1 MSLNGFL
8 NSKGI
13 AMVDGWVRGA
23 LVCVPVVLSLL
34 GFPGTA
40 NAQTVVRQLL
50 DRVYVVS
57 PNAVLDMSFKDPAST
72 PQFDN
77 PGVSGANLTACQ
89 LTGTQ
94 GLFCLDQLNGK
105 IGRLVRSWNPV
116 SAGADRPLFSCED
129 SALVKLGFD
138 VSRSTETCTGLTAG
152 GDGAIYVAGKKKSVY
167 SLIKVV
173 EKGNGSCGPTGEWA
187 GADLDQEPYP
197 DAPAVIPKTE
207 YCYKQLPLW
216 KDRPLLV
223 DITATSLVLTTAS
236 NTKIECSGVLGLEE
250 RKTLM
255 FFPDPD
261 LNGSGSA
268 CGTSPVVI
276 ANSKQWGL
284 TGSEQLQSAS
294 ILRTSED
301 NPATPENETATFAVA
316 TTGSGL
322 VKAKDTSAAAASAL
336 LMFNVPAERQGRSV
350 PFKDRQCDMVSEPHY
365 GVRTSTKSGLVYVT
379 DRNWCEVL
387 ALEPSRLPLVAYVPE
402 SNTGGFRNVVDK
414 NKVDLTLTTWQCPVE
429 NPADPSCSTYF
440 PPLEPTTA
448 PGESVDLSECGGGKT
463 CTLATKQSDPTAG
476 AAFLSSVKL
485 ASDQTGLTLFQI
497 QNIPDCRW
505 LLKDRNSGG
514 PAVPAICNTEG
525 VVTGGSTAATQFL
538 DVSKLLPKEVLDQ
551 FVKNPLRPMYL
562 QPRYRAQYSAGK
574 YYFDAFFGIPERG
587 VQFQDVFDVEYL
599 VKELEG
605 KELSQSGF
613 ELGCRLYPEA
623 SWPALLS
630 DLLKWDVLVRISEN
644 RLTVGGPDAGATSL
658 AGMISNTNCG
668 STRGSGPETSI
679 FIFNLEPTT
688 SLAPKVGTTAA
699 KVEPSG
705 EDVLTYARLLVSQF
719 YDLYD
724 AQRFTAKVDV
734 DGNAA
739 PPLPAP
745 VVAQLENTLES
756 ARDKLSK
763 CLAAANFPKQSE
775 ALRNCNSFDSAM
787 DNYLNV
793 LATVPACVVGQPC
806 NDVANRRGELKARVL
821 AIRFVK
827 NQRFLP
833 SVPSNG
839 FLTVYG
845 PLPLQLP
852 PP

>member
-1 MSLNGFL
+1 MFE
-8 NSKGI
+8 
-13 AMVDGWVRGA
+13 GWVRSA
-23 LVCVPVVLSLL
+23 FVYVPAALSLL
-34 GFPGTA
+34 GLPVAA

-50 DRVYVVS
+50 DRVHVVS

-72 PQFDN
+72 PQFEN

-94 GLFCLDQLNGK
+94 GLFCLDQLNGRN
-105 IGRLVRSWNPV
+105 GRLVRSWNPV
-116 SAGADRPLFSCED
+116 SSGADRPLFSCED

-152 GDGAIYVAGKKKSVY
+152 TDGAIYVAGKKKSVY
-167 SLIKVV
+167 SLVKVV
-173 EKGNGSCGPTGEWA
+173 EKGAACDFAGGWA
-187 GADLDQEPYP
+187 GAELEQEPYP
-197 DAPAVIPKTE
+197 GAPVGTPKTD

-223 DITATSLVLTTAS
+223 DITATSVVLTATNGAR
-236 NTKIECSGVLGLEE
+236 IECSGVLGLEE

-284 TGSEQLQSAS
+284 TGSEQLLSAS
-294 ILRTSED
+294 ILRTRED
-301 NPATPENETATFAVA
+301 DPATVGANETATFAVA
-316 TTGSGL
+316 TTGTGL
-322 VKAKDTSAAAASAL
+322 VKAKDTSVAAATAL
-336 LMFNVPAERQGRSV
+336 LMFNVPAERPDSVRSI
-350 PFKDRQCDMVSEPHY
+350 PFEARQCDFVSDPFY
-365 GVRTSTKSGLVYVT
+365 GVRTSTKSGRIYVT

-387 ALEPSRLPLVAYVPE
+387 ALEPSKLPLVAYVPG
-402 SNTGGFRNVVDK
+402 STTGGFRNVVDR
-414 NKVDLTLTTWQCPVE
+414 NNVDLTLTTWQCPVS
-429 NPADPSCSTYF
+429 NPADPSCSTSF

-505 LLKDRNSGG
+505 LLQDRLRGG
-514 PAVPAICNTEG
+514 PAVPAICNTPG
-525 VVTGGSTAATQFL
+525 VVTPVGSIAAQQFL

-599 VKELEG
+599 VKDLEG
-605 KELSQSGF
+605 KELPQFPAGF
-613 ELGCRLYPEA
+613 EFGCRLYPEA
-623 SWPALLS
+623 SWPVPLP

-644 RLTVGGPDAGATSL
+644 RPTVGGPTAGATSL
-658 AGMISNTNCG
+658 AGMISNTGCG

-688 SLAPKVGTTAA
+688 SLGPKVGSTPA

-719 YDLYD
+719 YDLYN

-734 DGNAA
+734 DGNAS

-745 VVAQLENTLES
+745 VVTQLDGALES

-763 CLAAANFPKQSE
+763 CIAAANAPKQSE

-806 NDVANRRGELKARVL
+806 NDVANRRGELKSRVL

-833 SVPSNG
+833 SVPPNG
-839 FLTVYG
+839 FAPAYA